1 MTEYKFTIPGEL
13 PTRNEEINASK
24 KHWGAEGKLKREAL
38 KRCGWSDIKQ
48 IPELEAV
55 KLEAT
60 FYREDR
66 RTDPDN
72 IISAI
77 KYVIDSLQEYGV
89 LENDGWNEVKGP
101 MVLDWEKDKENPRTE
116 IVVREVENES

>member
-1 MTEYKFTIPGEL
+1 MSEYKFIISGEL
-13 PTRNEEINASK
+13 PTRNEEIAASK

-38 KRCGWSDIKQ
+38 DRCGWSNIKQ
-48 IPELEAV
+48 IPKLKAV
-55 KLEAT
+55 KIKAT

-77 KYVIDSLQEYGV
+77 KYVIDSLQEYDV
-89 LENDGWNEVKGP
+89 LENDGWKQIKGP
-101 MVLDWEKDKENPRTE
+101 MKLDWARDKENPRTE
-116 IVVREVENES
+116 IVIQEV

>member
-38 KRCGWSDIKQ
+38 ERCGWSGIKQ
-48 IPELEAV
+48 IPKLEAV
-55 KLEAT
+55 KLEVT

-89 LENDGWNEVKGP
+89 IENDGWRQIKPPFDLG
-101 MVLDWEKDKENPRTE
+101 WKKDKENPRTE
-116 IVVREVENES
+116 VFLREVEK

>member
-1 MTEYKFTIPGEL
+1 MYKFTIPGEL

-38 KRCGWSDIKQ
+38 ERCGWTDIRQ

-55 KLEAT
+55 KIEAV

-72 IISAI
+72 IVSAI
-77 KYVIDSLQEYGV
+77 KYVIDALQEYDI
-89 LENDGWNEVKGP
+89 LDNDGWNEIKGP
-101 MVLDWEKDKENPRTE
+101 MKLDWEKDQENPRTE
-116 IVVREVENES
+116 VVLQEVSD